1 MMLYITP
8 LATHSTNICIFV
20 LGMKK
25 LSEIRVTK
33 FSNLTAKYG
42 TGILMFEEL
51 KHIKTGT
58 YKKLVL
64 ECRAALNEG
73 DKDLY
78 VKLKSKLPA
87 VTFCGEFEK
96 GRKASA
102 ITTYNNLMVIDI
114 DTIPND
120 DLVEVKKKLFKDK
133 YILSLWNSPSGRGI
147 KCLIKI
153 DSNIEK
159 HRAVFNSIQKYF
171 IDNFGIELDVSGK
184 DVSRLCFSSWDE
196 NIFYN
201 QNSEI
206 YLDFLELD
214 KKNINQHKERKVKNV
229 SLVKNAHA
237 TEGLN
242 RPEDRNTMKKIIKYL
257 IKRNLSITETYDN
270 WLKVSFAISSSFSYD
285 VGEKYF
291 LNLCRLDKSKHDEI
305 KSISLLKYSYNNRQI
320 ESKTS
325 ISFATMIFLAKEK
338 GFKV

>member
-8 LATHSTNICIFV
+8 LATHPTNICIFV
-20 LGMKK
+20 LNMEK

-33 FSNLTAKYG
+33 FSNLTSKYG
-42 TGILMFEEL
+42 ESILMFEEL
-51 KHIKTGT
+51 KHIKIGT
-58 YKKLVL
+58 YKKIILD
-64 ECRAALNEG
+64 CRSALNDG

-78 VKLKSKLPA
+78 IKLKNKLPA
-87 VTFCGEFEK
+87 VTFCGEFKK
-96 GRKASA
+96 GRKASE

-114 DTIPND
+114 DTIPYDN
-120 DLVEVKKKLFKDK
+120 LIKLKKRLSEDK
-133 YILSLWNSPSGRGI
+133 YILSLWNSPSGQGI

-153 DSNIEK
+153 HNKIEK
-159 HRAVFNSIQKYF
+159 HKEVFNSIQKYF
-171 IDNFGIELDVSGK
+171 SDNFGIEIDISGK

-201 QNSEI
+201 PNSEI
-206 YLDFLELD
+206 YLDFLEVD
-214 KKNINQHKERKVKNV
+214 KININQHKERKVNNV
-229 SLVKNAHA
+229 SLIKNAYA

-242 RPEDRNTMKKIIKYL
+242 RPEDRNTMKKMIKYL
-257 IKRNLSITETYDN
+257 TKRNLSITETYSN

-305 KSISLLKYSYNNRQI
+305 KSISLLKYNYNNRQI